1 MLPPAPRPRLPMVAA
16 CVALALALPAQ
27 AAPGAPRES
36 PSARASAPGNPS
48 SAYCEYVNAVATS
61 EGALLR
67 APWLFSSFG
76 TLRGSTSVDS
86 DVAVGS
92 LTDELSLRFQAGLAF
107 SPTRYYLAGLLADQ
121 AQAECERRRA
131 ELELRAAADTG
142 GGVTRAALEAKLRV
156 LEAAL
161 PEAQQKLE
169 KSFTALTASRTTV
182 QEHGALELRVDGLRQ
197 MRAEAALALAAL
209 PPPAPENAASSGSF
223 ERLRRWTAQKQALTS
238 SVRRAGALSLT
249 LRGGYDELLGVP
261 QSLPIFGS
269 IALEFNPG
277 WFWQG
282 AADDRAERAYADA
295 VEAEVFGQR
304 QSLAQAAE
312 RFAAELEVVKRRRA
326 EVDTTLADLAAR
338 RERLEA
344 AGSSTAREYAEYVW
358 FDEVRLRAD
367 AAFLKERERT
377 LEQLTLDADGEP

>member
-1 MLPPAPRPRLPMVAA
+1 MLAFTPRPLLAA
-16 CVALALALPAQ
+16 ALAVALALPAH
-27 AAPGAPRES
+27 AAPRAPRD
-36 PSARASAPGNPS
+36 SAAPRAAAEVNPS

-76 TLRGSTSVDS
+76 TLRGSSSVDS
-86 DVAVGS
+86 DVIAGS
-92 LTDELSLRFQAGLAF
+92 ATDELALRFQAGLAF

-142 GGVTRAALEAKLRV
+142 GGVTRGALEAKLAV

-161 PEAQQKLE
+161 PEAQRQLE
-169 KSFTALTASRTTV
+169 KSFAALEASRTTV

-197 MRAEAALALAAL
+197 MRAETALALAAL
-209 PPPAPENAASSGSF
+209 PPPPPEAAASSSSF
-223 ERLRRWTAQKQALTS
+223 ERLRRWTAQRQALAS

-249 LRGGYDELLGVP
+249 LRGGYDELLGVQ

-304 QSLAQAAE
+304 QSLAQAAA

-338 RERLEA
+338 RERLAA
-344 AGSSTAREYAEYVW
+344 AGSATAREYAEYVW

-377 LEQLTLDADGEP
+377 LEQLDVGADREP

>member
-1 MLPPAPRPRLPMVAA
+1 MRPLAPRPRLPSAA
-16 CVALALALPAQ
+16 PRATLARAALAALAVGLPAR
-27 AAPGAPRES
+27 AAP
-36 PSARASAPGNPS
+36 SATAEAADPS
-48 SAYCEYVNAVATS
+48 SAYCDYVNAVATS

-67 APWLFSSFG
+67 APWLFASFG
-76 TLRGSTSVDS
+76 TLRGSSSVDS
-86 DVAVGS
+86 DVALGAA
-92 LTDELSLRFQAGLAF
+92 TDELALRFQAGLAF
-107 SPTRYYLAGLLADQ
+107 SPTRYYLAGLLAEQ

-131 ELELRAAADTG
+131 ELELRAAGDIG
-142 GGVTRAALEAKLRV
+142 GGVTRAALEAKLAV

-161 PEAQQKLE
+161 PEAQQQLE
-169 KSFTALTASRTTV
+169 KSAAALTASRTTV

-197 MRAEAALALAAL
+197 LRAEAALALAAL
-209 PPPAPENAASSGSF
+209 PPPAPESAAASGSL
-223 ERLRRWTAQKQALTS
+223 ERLRRFTAQKQALAS

-249 LRGGYDELLGVP
+249 LRGGYDELLGVQ

-282 AADDRAERAYADA
+282 AADERAERAYADT

-304 QSLAQAAE
+304 QSLAQAAA

-344 AGSSTAREYAEYVW
+344 AGSATAREYAEYVW

-367 AAFLKERERT
+367 AAFLKEQART
-377 LEQLTLDADGEP
+377 LARLSAGTDGEP